1 MSKVDMGYANSKI
14 YFSKSQSSNKNLLS
28 DLLNE
33 VAEAINFNMLL
44 LREDFSEAKGYMIEE
59 DDIPLLKEMAEV
71 AKSSEGKRIRC
82 KDFKVEY
89 ADTVEFFVKAFLML
103 ASHNGV
109 SSDTLSE
116 IEYKMNART
125 DFVVLQRDVRILTD
139 AYNADLE
146 RYFFA
151 PTDFLPDIDDQLT
164 KADKFIF
171 LIFMCRH
178 PDLDVKTMRGIY
190 WCFVEERQSK
200 ENQEMLDVLHSME
213 LDDKKEYLEKVKHQ
227 ALFECAL
234 HEDETYIE
242 TLSEFAKIVG
252 GGGKLQDKKKEIPLA
267 KKLCKIMDSH
277 ADGYLTAEEYTYG
290 EPDFK
295 KPLSKEESIR
305 EKLEESQELLHK
317 AVQWYHSF
325 KAYRANHPY
334 TPEDERMIE
343 IMYKSRFCEN
353 MF

>member
-33 VAEAINFNMLL
+33 VAEALNFDMLL
-44 LREDFSEAKGYMIEE
+44 LREDFSVAKGYMIEE
-59 DDIPLLKEMAEV
+59 DDLPLLKEMVEM

-89 ADTVEFFVKAFLML
+89 ADTIEFFVKAFLML

-109 SSDTLSE
+109 SSEALCES
-116 IEYKMNART
+116 EYKMNART
-125 DFVVLQRDVRILTD
+125 DFVVLQRDVSVLTD

-164 KADKFIF
+164 KADKFMF
-171 LIFMCRH
+171 LIFMCQH

-190 WCFVEERQSK
+190 WCFVEERQSR
-200 ENQEMLDVLHSME
+200 ENQGMLDFLHSMKP
-213 LDDKKEYLEKVKHQ
+213 DDKKEYLEKVKHK
-227 ALFECAL
+227 ALFECSL
-234 HEDETYIE
+234 NEDETYIE

-252 GGGKLQDKKKEIPLA
+252 GGGKLQDKKREIPLA
-267 KKLCKIMDSH
+267 KRLCKIMDSH
-277 ADGYLTAEEYTYG
+277 ADRYLTAEEYTYG

-295 KPLSKEESIR
+295 KPLPREESIR
-305 EKLEESQELLHK
+305 EKIEESRELLNK

-334 TPEDERMIE
+334 TPDDERMIE
-343 IMYKSRFCEN
+343 IMYKSRFGEN